1 MPSQKQNSFQDK
13 IAEEKKRLEEQAVLL
28 PNGPTKDEV
37 LRKIKQL
44 ETAPKWTSG
53 YRLDCGRRSKV
64 LATQVLRSPAVT
76 LGASSG

>member
-13 IAEEKKRLEEQAVLL
+13 IAEEKKRLEEQAALL

-44 ETAPKWTSG
+44 ETASQVDEWISSPGLRPPK
-53 YRLDCGRRSKV
+53 
-64 LATQVLRSPAVT
+64 
-76 LGASSG
+76 